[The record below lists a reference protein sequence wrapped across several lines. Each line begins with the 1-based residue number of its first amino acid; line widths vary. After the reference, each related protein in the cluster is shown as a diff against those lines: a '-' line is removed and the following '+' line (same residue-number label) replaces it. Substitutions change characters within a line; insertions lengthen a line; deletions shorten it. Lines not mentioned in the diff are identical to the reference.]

1 MNATMQ
7 DDGEILLTRVLDAP
21 RALVWQ
27 AWTDPAHFARWFG
40 PASVA
45 VRNCHID
52 ARPGGTICFLHEA
65 MDGSELK
72 VEVAGV
78 FEEVV
83 APQRLVILFGFVDA
97 EGRPATH
104 PLVPDWPRHARLR
117 TEVTL
122 AERDG
127 RTLLTVRQTIVP
139 LEAAASAGVR
149 KERGLARQGW
159 TQTLDRLDALLAG
172 VTARSG

>member
-1 MNATMQ
+1 MNATTH
-7 DDGEILLTRVLDAP
+7 DEGEILLTRVLDAP

-27 AWTDPAHFARWFG
+27 AWTDPTHFARWFG
-40 PASVA
+40 PESVA
-45 VRNCHID
+45 VKNCTID
-52 ARPGGTICFLHEA
+52 ARPDGTIRFRHEA
-65 MDGSELK
+65 ADGSGLR
-72 VEVAGV
+72 VDVAGT

-104 PLVPDWPRHARLR
+104 PLVPDWPLHARLR

-127 RTLLTVRQTIVP
+127 KTLLTVRQSVVP
-139 LEAAASAGVR
+139 QEAAASAGVR
-149 KERGLARQGW
+149 KERGLARAGW
-159 TQTLDRLDALLAG
+159 AETLARLDAF
-172 VTARSG
+172 VSGTQ